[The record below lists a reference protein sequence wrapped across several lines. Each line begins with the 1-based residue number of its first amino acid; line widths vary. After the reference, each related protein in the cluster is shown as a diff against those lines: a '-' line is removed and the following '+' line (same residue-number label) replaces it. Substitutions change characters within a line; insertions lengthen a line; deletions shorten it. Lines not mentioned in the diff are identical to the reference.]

1 MEGGFTKMRVWV
13 NGTFDVLH
21 IGHIKLLEYASSFGT
36 VKVGVDTDERI
47 KNKKGEGRPFNNL
60 KDRMD
65 FLSSIR
71 YVDSVTFFGSDEELE
86 NRIKDYSPDI
96 MVIGNDYKLE
106 DIIGAKYVSQ
116 IIFFNKIEGKS
127 TSRIL
132 SYGGNGNR

>member
-1 MEGGFTKMRVWV
+1 MKVWV

-36 VKVGVDTDERI
+36 VKVGVDTDDRI

-71 YVDSVTFFGSDEELE
+71 YVESVTFFKSDEELE
-86 NRIKDYSPDI
+86 NKIKEYSPDI

-106 DIIGAKYVSQ
+106 DIIGAKYVPK
-116 IIFFNKIEGKS
+116 IMFFDKIKGKS
-127 TSRIL
+127 TSSIL
-132 SYGGNGNR
+132 GYDSNSNR